1 MATAPGEPLS
11 DDDLRSPLT
20 VPQRR
25 RAITAVLMIILLGAI
40 DQTIV
45 GVALPTIA
53 AQLGGLSL
61 MAWVVSG
68 YLIAS
73 TVVTPLYG
81 RFSDL
86 LGRRAVLGF
95 SLLAFLGASV
105 LCALSQTMPQLI
117 AARVLQ
123 GAAGGG
129 LLIVAQAVVADIV
142 APRERARHQSY
153 ISMVWAFASVFGP
166 VAGGVL
172 TGWLSWH
179 WIFWINL
186 PVGLVALWLTERAL
200 RALPVPRQRPVFDGW
215 GMALLVI
222 GLTTLLVP
230 IARVGQGQAWT
241 GAGNAT
247 ALVVAVLVLAVFC
260 RQQLRASHPV
270 LPLALL
276 GQRTVLLGNGVMFVC
291 FFLYVALSVLVPLRL
306 QWVGGLSLGQTAL
319 HILPLTLGIPIGAF
333 AAGRR
338 VARTGR
344 VRPPLWLGVL
354 VVPVGLLAL
363 ARLPVQQTTGSALAM
378 LLLGSGMGL
387 QMPTGLLMLQQ
398 AVAPPLIGTVTALT
412 GFFRLLGGAVGV
424 AVLGSITLNLLRQ
437 HLPPSL
443 LAHGLEGLASLS
455 AGAGSAPPLGQAV
468 DPAFQ
473 QALLWA
479 TAASLAGPLLAL
491 GLPDTRLHGRTDQA
505 TAGAA

>member
-1 MATAPGEPLS
+1 MTAAGEPLS
-11 DDDLRSPLT
+11 DDGFQSPLT

-25 RAITAVLMIILLGAI
+25 RAITAVLIIILLGAI

-53 AQLGGLSL
+53 TQLGGLSL

-86 LGRRAVLGF
+86 LGRRAVLDF
-95 SLLAFLGASV
+95 SLLTFLGASV
-105 LCALSQTMPQLI
+105 LCALAQTMPQLI

-142 APRERARHQSY
+142 APRERARYQSY

-172 TGWLSWH
+172 TGWLSWP

-186 PVGLVALWLTERAL
+186 PIGLAALWLTGRAL
-200 RALPVPRQRPVFDGW
+200 RALPVPRQRPVIDWW
-215 GMALLVI
+215 GMVLLVL
-222 GLTTLLVP
+222 GLTALLVP

-241 GAGNAT
+241 SGANAT

-260 RQQLRASHPV
+260 RHQLRTPHPV

-276 GQRTVLLGNGVMFVC
+276 GQRTVLLGNGGMFVC

-344 VRPPLWLGVL
+344 VRPPLWLGVG
-354 VVPVGLLAL
+354 VVPAGLLAL
-363 ARLPVQQTTGSALAM
+363 AWLPVEQAPASSLAM
-378 LLLGSGMGL
+378 LLLGAGMGL
-387 QMPTGLLMLQQ
+387 QMPTALLMLQQ
-398 AVAPPLIGTVTALT
+398 AVAPHLIGTVTALT

-424 AVLGSITLNLLRQ
+424 AVLGSVTLNLLRE
-437 HLPPSL
+437 HLPPPL

-455 AGAGSAPPLGQAV
+455 GAGPAQPLGQAI
-468 DPAFQ
+468 DPAFR

-479 TAASLAGPLLAL
+479 TALSLAGPLLAL
-491 GLPDTRLHGRTDQA
+491 GLPDTRLHDGGRH
-505 TAGAA
+505 AAPEPA